1 VHSLEKWMGSV
12 SSTVNERSELVK
24 VIEAAGLAA
33 STSETLLVS
42 FGGHFCDMQEATSKA
57 ANIVVTDEN
66 QTAAMKAAKVARL
79 EVKKVRTATENT
91 RKLVKEDALRFGKA
105 VDAVAGMIRGECEKV
120 ETRLEECETYAERA
134 EAKRAEVRRIERA
147 TKLMPFGTDVRFFDL
162 GGMSDE
168 AWDNLFTRE
177 REAFEG
183 RQAKARE
190 QEEAAKREKA
200 ELEARE
206 TKLRE
211 ENARLRA
218 EVAERELKAK
228 AEREANEA
236 QLRAERE
243 KIDAERREADRVISE
258 LNAMREEAEA
268 ADRAKAAAEQ
278 AQRERE
284 ERAAQAAAD
293 APDAAKLRALAEQ
306 IRTFEFPAVGPRAI
320 GTVAKVRESFVRT
333 AAWIE
338 AQAKSLGGEA

>member
-1 VHSLEKWMGSV
+1 MGSV
-12 SSTVNERSELVK
+12 SSTVREHSELAK
-24 VIEAAGLAA
+24 VIEAAGVSA

-42 FGGHFCDMQEATSKA
+42 FGGHFCDMQEATKKA
-57 ANIVVTDEN
+57 AGIEVTDEN

-79 EVKKVRTATENT
+79 EVKKVRTATEAT

-134 EAKRAEVRRIERA
+134 EAKRAEIRRIERA

-177 REAFEG
+177 QEAYQG
-183 RQAKARE
+183 RQAKAKADADAAQKAEAERRARE
-190 QEEAAKREKA
+190 QELAIENAKLKAEAAERA
-200 ELEARE
+200 ARE
-206 TKLRE
+206 RI
-211 ENARLRA
+211 
-218 EVAERELKAK
+218 
-228 AEREANEA
+228 EREAHEA
-236 QLRAERE
+236 ELRAERE
-243 KIDAERREADRVISE
+243 KIDAERREADRVIRE

-268 ADRAKAAAEQ
+268 AERAKAAAEQ
-278 AQRERE
+278 DQRERE

-320 GTVAKVRESFVRT
+320 GTVAKVRESFVKT
-333 AAWIE
+333 AAWVE
-338 AQAKSLGGEA
+338 LQAKNLEGGAA